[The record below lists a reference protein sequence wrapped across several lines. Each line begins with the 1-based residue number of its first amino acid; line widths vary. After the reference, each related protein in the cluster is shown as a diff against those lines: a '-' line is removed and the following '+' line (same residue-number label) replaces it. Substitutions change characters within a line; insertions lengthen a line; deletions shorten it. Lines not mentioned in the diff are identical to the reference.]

1 MSPSRLITVSLNKC
15 RVDLLIHSRVER
27 CLLFSKL
34 EPFCNLKDVGVY
46 RDTFGF
52 IKTEE
57 TYAVSY
63 FGAHTHQLGQLRA
76 TSGQRSAS

>member
-1 MSPSRLITVSLNKC
+1 
-15 RVDLLIHSRVER
+15 
-27 CLLFSKL
+27 
-34 EPFCNLKDVGVY
+34 VGVY

-76 TSGQRSAS
+76 TSGQRSVS